1 MLHFQQQLPGLLF
14 RQGQW
19 LLLLLLD
26 LLDRWL
32 RSHQP
37 DLLPPSFPLDPW
49 LLLLLLLLSLPLLP
63 LDPWLPLLP
72 SDLLLL
78 PDRWLLLLPSDPWLP
93 YIPVFPV
100 PPAVPEDP

>member
-14 RQGQW
+14 RQGRW
-19 LLLLLLD
+19 LLLLLL
-26 LLDRWL
+26 LQLDRWL

-49 LLLLLLLLSLPLLP
+49 LLLLLLLLSLPL
-63 LDPWLPLLP
+63 DRWLPLLP

-78 PDRWLLLLPSDPWLP
+78 QDRWLLLLPSDR
-93 YIPVFPV
+93 
-100 PPAVPEDP
+100 

>member
-14 RQGQW
+14 QQGRW
-19 LLLLLLD
+19 LRLLLQDQWLLLD

-37 DLLPPSFPLDPW
+37 DLLPPSFPLDQW
-49 LLLLLLLLSLPLLP
+49 LLLLLS
-63 LDPWLPLLP
+63 LPLLP

-78 PDRWLLLLPSDPWLP
+78 PDRWLLLLPSDR
-93 YIPVFPV
+93 
-100 PPAVPEDP
+100 

>member
-14 RQGQW
+14 RQGRWLRLLLQDQW

-26 LLDRWL
+26 LLDPWL

-37 DLLPPSFPLDPW
+37 DLLPPSFPLDLW
-49 LLLLLLLLSLPLLP
+49 LLLLLPLQQGR
-63 LDPWLPLLP
+63 WLPLLP

-78 PDRWLLLLPSDPWLP
+78 PDRWLLLLPSDR
-93 YIPVFPV
+93 
-100 PPAVPEDP
+100 

>member
-14 RQGQW
+14 RQGRWLRLLLQDQW

-49 LLLLLLLLSLPLLP
+49 LLLLPSLPLLP
-63 LDPWLPLLP
+63 LDQWLPLLP

-78 PDRWLLLLPSDPWLP
+78 PDRWLLLLPSDR
-93 YIPVFPV
+93 
-100 PPAVPEDP
+100 

>member
-14 RQGQW
+14 RQDRWLRLLLQGQW

-37 DLLPPSFPLDPW
+37 DLLPPSFPLDQW
-49 LLLLLLLLSLPLLP
+49 LLLLPSLPLLP
-63 LDPWLPLLP
+63 LDRWLPLLP

-78 PDRWLLLLPSDPWLP
+78 PDRWLLLLPSDR
-93 YIPVFPV
+93 
-100 PPAVPEDP
+100 

>member
-26 LLDRWL
+26 LLDPWL

-49 LLLLLLLLSLPLLP
+49 LLLLLSLPLLPLLP

-78 PDRWLLLLPSDPWLP
+78 QDRWLLLLPSDR
-93 YIPVFPV
+93 
-100 PPAVPEDP
+100 

>member
-14 RQGQW
+14 RQDRWLRLLLQGRW

-26 LLDRWL
+26 LLDPWL

-49 LLLLLLLLSLPLLP
+49 LLLLLS
-63 LDPWLPLLP
+63 LPLLP

-78 PDRWLLLLPSDPWLP
+78 QDRWLLLLPSDR
-93 YIPVFPV
+93 
-100 PPAVPEDP
+100 

>member
-14 RQGQW
+14 RQGQWLRLLLQDQW

-37 DLLPPSFPLDPW
+37 DLLPPSFPLDQW
-49 LLLLLLLLSLPLLP
+49 LLLLLSLPLLP
-63 LDPWLPLLP
+63 LDPLLPLLP
-72 SDLLLL
+72 LDLLLL
-78 PDRWLLLLPSDPWLP
+78 PDPWLLLLPSDR
-93 YIPVFPV
+93 
-100 PPAVPEDP
+100 

>member
-49 LLLLLLLLSLPLLP
+49 LLLLPSLPLLP
-63 LDPWLPLLP
+63 LDQWLPLLP

-78 PDRWLLLLPSDPWLP
+78 PDRWLLLLPSDR
-93 YIPVFPV
+93 
-100 PPAVPEDP
+100 

>member
-14 RQGQW
+14 RRGRW

-63 LDPWLPLLP
+63 LDRWLPLLP
-72 SDLLLL
+72 LDLLLL
-78 PDRWLLLLPSDPWLP
+78 PDPWLLLLPSDR
-93 YIPVFPV
+93 
-100 PPAVPEDP
+100 

>member
-14 RQGQW
+14 RQGRWLRLLLQDQW

-37 DLLPPSFPLDPW
+37 DLLPPSFPLAQW
-49 LLLLLLLLSLPLLP
+49 LLLLLSLPLLP
-63 LDPWLPLLP
+63 LLPLDPWLP
-72 SDLLLL
+72 SDLFLLQ
-78 PDRWLLLLPSDPWLP
+78 DRWLLLLPSDR
-93 YIPVFPV
+93 
-100 PPAVPEDP
+100 

>member
-78 PDRWLLLLPSDPWLP
+78 PDRWLLLLPSDR
-93 YIPVFPV
+93 
-100 PPAVPEDP
+100 

>member
-19 LLLLLLD
+19 LLLD

>member
-14 RQGQW
+14 RRGRW

-37 DLLPPSFPLDPW
+37 DLLPPSFPLDQW
-49 LLLLLLLLSLPLLP
+49 LLLLPSLPLLP
-63 LDPWLPLLP
+63 LDRWLPLLP

-78 PDRWLLLLPSDPWLP
+78 QDRWLLLLPSDR
-93 YIPVFPV
+93 
-100 PPAVPEDP
+100 

>member
-14 RQGQW
+14 RQDRWLRLLLQGQW

-37 DLLPPSFPLDPW
+37 DLLPPSFPLDQW
-49 LLLLLLLLSLPLLP
+49 LLLLLS
-63 LDPWLPLLP
+63 LPLLP

-78 PDRWLLLLPSDPWLP
+78 PGRWLLLLPSDR
-93 YIPVFPV
+93 
-100 PPAVPEDP
+100 

>member
-14 RQGQW
+14 QQGRWLRLLLQDQW

-49 LLLLLLLLSLPLLP
+49 LLLLLS
-63 LDPWLPLLP
+63 LPLLP

-78 PDRWLLLLPSDPWLP
+78 QDRWLLLLPSDR
-93 YIPVFPV
+93 
-100 PPAVPEDP
+100 

>member
-14 RQGQW
+14 RQGRW

-78 PDRWLLLLPSDPWLP
+78 PDRWLLLLPSDR
-93 YIPVFPV
+93 
-100 PPAVPEDP
+100 

>member
-14 RQGQW
+14 RQGRW

-26 LLDRWL
+26 LLDPWL

-37 DLLPPSFPLDPW
+37 DLLPTSFPLDPW
-49 LLLLLLLLSLPLLP
+49 LLLLLS
-63 LDPWLPLLP
+63 LPLLP

-78 PDRWLLLLPSDPWLP
+78 QDRWLLLLPSDR
-93 YIPVFPV
+93 
-100 PPAVPEDP
+100 

>member
-14 RQGQW
+14 RQGQWLRLLLQDQW

-37 DLLPPSFPLDPW
+37 DLLPPSFPLAQW
-49 LLLLLLLLSLPLLP
+49 LLSLPLLP
-63 LDPWLPLLP
+63 L
-72 SDLLLL
+72 DLLLL
-78 PDRWLLLLPSDPWLP
+78 PDRWLLLLPSDR
-93 YIPVFPV
+93 
-100 PPAVPEDP
+100 

>member
-14 RQGQW
+14 RRGRW

-63 LDPWLPLLP
+63 LDRWLPLLP

-78 PDRWLLLLPSDPWLP
+78 QDRWLLLLPSDR
-93 YIPVFPV
+93 
-100 PPAVPEDP
+100 

>member
-14 RQGQW
+14 RQDRWLRLLLQGQW

-37 DLLPPSFPLDPW
+37 DLLPPSFPLDQW
-49 LLLLLLLLSLPLLP
+49 LLLLLS
-63 LDPWLPLLP
+63 LPLLP

-78 PDRWLLLLPSDPWLP
+78 PDRWLLLLPSDR
-93 YIPVFPV
+93 
-100 PPAVPEDP
+100 

>member
-14 RQGQW
+14 RQGRW

-26 LLDRWL
+26 LLDPWL

-63 LDPWLPLLP
+63 LDRWLPLLP

-78 PDRWLLLLPSDPWLP
+78 QDRWLLLLPSDR
-93 YIPVFPV
+93 
-100 PPAVPEDP
+100 